1 MNSMVSS
8 NNEEVKKKRG
18 RRPKSEKVAY
28 EINKEQS
35 KFFVDLSK
43 ETKSLKKIQ
52 DLLLKANNKT
62 HGCEV
67 IFKDLALYAISKLT
81 DKDIEKVQEASLSE
95 MEKVQRSLDEYN
107 RKNGLNLTL
116 GEYLLKKLNIN

>member
-1 MNSMVSS
+1 MVSN

>member
-1 MNSMVSS
+1 MVSS